1 MPNKL
6 GTNNADVFSFLGSNL
21 NYTLVGQGG
30 NDNLTGGN
38 GADRLLGGFGDDTL
52 DGSNGNDNLF
62 GDFGNDSLIGGNG
75 NDQLFGGVGS
85 DVLRGDA
92 GNDRLFG
99 ELGDDIV
106 YGGAGNDFL
115 DGSLGN
121 DLLFGDGG
129 NDNLIGSAGSDV
141 LFGGDGNDN
150 ISGGTNGSV
159 EADAD
164 GFFRDYLVGGGGSDV
179 LNGFGG
185 GFGTFEID
193 ELYGGGTV
201 DNAGIVTNVNDNTQ
215 DIFVLGNANS
225 VFYTSAGFDDYAL
238 IFDFVSGIDKLQ
250 INFSSG
256 ASYRPLTG
264 DFVGDGRTDI
274 LLVADLASGTSDLV
288 AILDGVSRL
297 SGADLIPV

>member
-1 MPNKL
+1 MPSIL
-6 GTNNADVFSFLGSNL
+6 GTNNADVLSFRGSSL
-21 NYTLVGQGG
+21 NYTILGQGG

-38 GADRLLGGFGDDTL
+38 GRDNLFGGLGDDTL
-52 DGSNGNDNLF
+52 DGSNGNDNLY
-62 GDFGNDSLIGGNG
+62 GDFGNDLLIGGNG

-85 DVLRGDA
+85 DVLFGDA

-99 ELGDDIV
+99 DLGDDIV

-129 NDNLIGSAGSDV
+129 IDNLIGSAGSDV

-150 ISGGTNGSV
+150 LSGGTNGAV
-159 EADAD
+159 EDDEA
-164 GFFRDYLVGGGGSDV
+164 GFFRDYLVGGAGSDV
-179 LNGFGG
+179 LSGFGG
-185 GFGTFEID
+185 GVGIFEID
-193 ELYGGGTV
+193 NLYGGGTV
-201 DNAGIVTNVNDNTQ
+201 DDFGNVTNVNDNTQ
-215 DIFVLGNANS
+215 DIFVLGNAGS
-225 VFYTSAGFDDYAL
+225 VFYTTAGADDYAL

-264 DFVGDGRTDI
+264 NFVGDGRTDI
-274 LLVADLASGTSDLV
+274 LLVADLASGTSDVV
-288 AILDGVSRL
+288 AILNGVSRL
-297 SGADLIPV
+297 SGADLIAV